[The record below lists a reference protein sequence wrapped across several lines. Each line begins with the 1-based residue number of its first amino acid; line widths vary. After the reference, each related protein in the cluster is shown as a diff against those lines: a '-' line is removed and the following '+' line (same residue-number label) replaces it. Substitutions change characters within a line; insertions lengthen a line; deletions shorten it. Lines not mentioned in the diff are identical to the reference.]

1 MENPVFIVPGHGNSG
16 AAHWQSIWQS
26 TRPEWRRLQ
35 VDDWDLAVCDE
46 WVSALDRQAGAMGSD
61 LVVVAHSLGCLAV
74 AHWAVRCSPR
84 IRGAL
89 LVAVPDPR
97 AAAYP
102 AETSLGFEP
111 LPSARLPFPS
121 IVVASSDDPYGS
133 AAYAR
138 ERANAW
144 GSEFVEVGARGHIN
158 GASGLGDWPEG
169 YRLLQRLL

>member
-1 MENPVFIVPGHGNSG
+1 MENPVFVVPGHGNSG
-16 AAHWQSIWQS
+16 PAHWQSIWQS
-26 TRPEWRRLQ
+26 ARPEWHRLQ

-46 WVSALDRQAGAMGSD
+46 WVSALDRQAGGLGSD

-74 AHWAVRCSPR
+74 AHWAARCTPR

-89 LVAVPDPR
+89 LVAVPDPQ
-97 AAAYP
+97 AAAFP
-102 AETSLGFEP
+102 ADTALGFEP
-111 LPSARLPFPS
+111 LPSDRLPFPS

-133 AAYAR
+133 AAYAN
-138 ERANAW
+138 ERARAW

-158 GASGLGDWPEG
+158 AASGLGDWPDG

>member
-1 MENPVFIVPGHGNSG
+1 MGNPVFIVPGHGNSG

-46 WVSALDRQAGAMGSD
+46 WVSALDRQAGAMGRD

-74 AHWAVRCSPR
+74 AHWAVRCSPL

-138 ERANAW
+138 GRANAW

-169 YRLLQRLL
+169 HGLLQRLL